1 MSTSETTKDLD
12 GKEEAYNIDEL
23 FEKVDVNEYKENVKN
38 LSVILWG
45 QPETGKT
52 YMSLTFPKPI
62 WFFDLDN
69 GVEANLKYLDEKDE
83 IHRIHCVT
91 MDEKVEDVMK
101 DNYNAFAINPIK
113 SLQKFDAAIAKL
125 IESVHGGT
133 VVVDTMSDVNE
144 WLKLYLEAA
153 IPKSTS
159 AKGVEYRNQFDW
171 KYVNQKWLWLWQ
183 KLKAIDANL
192 VVIAKSKPV
201 YQDGDLTG
209 DFEPDLRQGS
219 AYQASVIIEC
229 INEISTENGSVT
241 KTRYAKFDKFRGSKF
256 AHKYKEKDL
265 TYKRIV
271 EIIKSE
277 KV

>member
-1 MSTSETTKDLD
+1 MSQPEVKETP
-12 GKEEAYNIDEL
+12 KEEEEYDIDSL
-23 FEKVDVNEYKENVKN
+23 FEKVNVNEYKENVKN

-45 QPETGKT
+45 EEGTGKT

-69 GVEANLKYLDEKDE
+69 GVEANLKYLKDDDE
-83 IHRIHCVT
+83 IHRINCVT
-91 MDEKVEDVMK
+91 IDEKVEDIMK
-101 DNYNAFAINPIK
+101 EGYNAFAINPVK

-125 IESVHGGT
+125 IDNVHGGT

-144 WLKLYLEAA
+144 WLKLYLDAA
-153 IPKSTS
+153 VPKSTS
-159 AKGVEYRNQFDW
+159 AKGNEFRNQFDW

-192 VVIAKSKPV
+192 VVIAKSKGV
-201 YQDGDLTG
+201 YVDNELT
-209 DFEPDLRQGS
+209 DEVQPDLRPNSG
-219 AYQASVIIEC
+219 YQASIIIKC
-229 INEISTENGSVT
+229 SNELKNENGELT
-241 KTRYAKFDKFRGSKF
+241 KTRYAEFDKFRGSKF

-271 EIIKSE
+271 EILKEES
-277 KV
+277 